1 MKQTDWIKAA
11 ICAVW
16 MVSHTLVACA
26 EQPEPA
32 TEVAVE
38 VGKVVKTT
46 LHRYVSAYG
55 MVEPEPATFG
65 KPPASSKI
73 AALAAGIVT
82 QIHCEEGQRVK
93 KGAPLFTLDSRAADA
108 LVAKAEVAVEFA
120 QKNFV
125 RKQQML
131 PAENVSRKL
140 YDEAEQALETA
151 RKDLTNAQTQRAL
164 LRIDA
169 PLTGTVAAI
178 YSKIGEAVGPNTVL
192 ADLIDLD
199 RLVVGIR
206 VPSQEASWL
215 HLGQPVDISAGS
227 LLAGSAPDTQAKQRG
242 TLLFISPQVDPRTD
256 TVLARI
262 SLDIKKPL
270 APGGRAKRGA
280 GVGERGVGLR
290 PGQFVSVRIVVE
302 ERPARLAVPVESV
315 VSREGNAVIAVV
327 EGDRAKQKPVKTG
340 LRDGGL
346 VEVEGE
352 DLREGMGIVTQ
363 GVYGLPVESRI
374 RVVK

>member
-1 MKQTDWIKAA
+1 
-11 ICAVW
+11 
-16 MVSHTLVACA
+16 
-26 EQPEPA
+26 
-32 TEVAVE
+32 VE
-38 VGKVVKTT
+38 
-46 LHRYVSAYG
+46 
-55 MVEPEPATFG
+55 
-65 KPPASSKI
+65 
-73 AALAAGIVT
+73 
-82 QIHCEEGQRVK
+82 
-93 KGAPLFTLDSRAADA
+93 KGATLFTLDSRAADA
-108 LVAKAEVAVEFA
+108 LVAKAEVAVAFA
-120 QKNFV
+120 QKNFA

-280 GVGERGVGLR
+280 GVGESEARGRGVGLR

-327 EGDRAKQKPVKTG
+327 EGDRARQRPVKTG
-340 LRDGGL
+340 LRDGDL

-352 DLREGMGIVTQ
+352 GLREGMDIVTL